1 MFLEFNE
8 HYHNMTTHRI
18 NVLYTLP
25 VTGVE
30 ISDSSITSVTIDGEV
45 YRWCKITQTM
55 DIVGDPAQFVKAQ
68 GPGTVYLFPRDGED
82 EPTTDYRNYT
92 RMDLGAGVSDNYFRI
107 NSLNA
112 SGLRDFRVHNT
123 QVCSSVSFGIAN
135 DNLLFSLLRV
145 NGIDGIALTNYNT
158 NGRSSSC
165 AWFSLNC
172 FTAGT
177 VNPYDNNQPQT
188 STGDS
193 DGTGGIGNGLKP
205 PDDTPASD
213 THTWTTT
220 PLGHGI
226 NAWAVGEVAV
236 GSLMD
241 FLWGRGSSN
250 AFDAGGLWQK
260 WLNYKFNPIGAI
272 ISLHKLPDELSLA
285 GAVSNISL
293 AGFTFDGSASVAGT
307 TISGNLIGSG
317 LSTAYVYAESATLD
331 LPYGSYKD
339 FARTSV
345 ELYVPYCGT
354 MQIDPSVCIG
364 GKISLTY
371 QCDNITGAL
380 AVQVG
385 AMNHWGQYQTI
396 GVMTGNCAYKV
407 PLTGNDNGVGAGIQA
422 LSNIV
427 IGSTPAMLAGAVSA
441 GAQFAGIQ
449 HHTQIS
455 GDIRGNVGIL
465 AHQTAFVQITY
476 GRYLDTVG
484 NYNDNLGRP
493 SYCSAPVKDFTGYS
507 QLIVHA
513 DAVDIATD
521 AERQEIEQICREGI
535 YV

>member
-1 MFLEFNE
+1 MFIKFKE
-8 HYHNMTTHRI
+8 HYHDTVHQI
-18 NVLYTLP
+18 NVTYSLPITDITGLTL
-25 VTGVE
+25 
-30 ISDSSITSVTIDGEV
+30 SSAT
-45 YRWCKITQTM
+45 
-55 DIVGDPAQFVKAQ
+55 VGDETYYWGLIRPGVYADNWQFQKAQ
-68 GPGTVYLFPRDGED
+68 GPGTLFFPQDLD
-82 EPTTDYRNYT
+82 TAYT
-92 RMDLGAGVSDNYFRI
+92 RMDLGDPTAGCYFCI
-107 NSLNA
+107 LSSNA
-112 SGLRDFRVHNT
+112 SAVRDFRVNGT
-123 QVCSSVSFGIAN
+123 QLASYSASGLGGDCLGFY
-135 DNLLFSLLRV
+135 LLKA
-145 NGIDGIALTNYNT
+145 NGIEGIIIA
-158 NGRSSSC
+158 SSST
-165 AWFSLNC
+165 AEDNRIYSGFWMSLN
-172 FTAGT
+172 FWKEGR
-177 VNPYDNNQPQT
+177 VRQYDNNQPQT
-188 STGDS
+188 TAGDS
-193 DGTGGIGNGLKP
+193 DGSGGIGNGLP
-205 PDDTPASD
+205 EPADTPASD
-213 THTWTTT
+213 THTWVTT

-236 GSLMD
+236 GQLMD

-272 ISLHKLPDELSLA
+272 ISLHKLPDELTLSGTLT
-285 GAVSNISL
+285 NISL
-293 AGFTFDGSASVAGT
+293 AGFTFDGSASVAST
-307 TISGNLIGSG
+307 TIQGNSIGSG
-317 LSTAYVYAESATLD
+317 LSTAFQYYESDTLK
-331 LPYGSYKD
+331 LPYSSYKD

-364 GKISLTY
+364 GTISLTY

-385 AMNHWGQYQTI
+385 ATNHWGQYQTI

-441 GAQFAGIQ
+441 GAQFAGLQ

-493 SYCSAPVKDFTGYS
+493 SYCSAAVKEFTGFS

>member
-1 MFLEFNE
+1 MFIEFNE
-8 HYHNMTTHRI
+8 HYHSKKLHRI
-18 NVLYTLP
+18 NVVYSLPYTAFNKSESGIHSTT
-25 VTGVE
+25 VG
-30 ISDSSITSVTIDGEV
+30 DEV
-45 YRWCKITQTM
+45 YKWCTINYTMTIT
-55 DIVGDPAQFVKAQ
+55 GDPAQFHKAQ
-68 GPGTVYLFPRDGED
+68 GPGVNLFTPDTVD
-82 EPTTDYRNYT
+82 PTSAYQTYT
-92 RMDLGAGVSDNYFRI
+92 RMDLGKNVGTNYFRVFSE
-107 NSLNA
+107 NGA
-112 SGLRDFRVHNT
+112 GVRDFRIGNVQICDYVT
-123 QVCSSVSFGIAN
+123 YGSAN

-145 NGIDGIALTNYNT
+145 NGEDGIALTNYDSDGVT
-158 NGRSSSC
+158 YSL
-165 AWFSLNC
+165 AWFSINC
-172 FTAGT
+172 FRAGT
-177 VNPYDNNQPQT
+177 VKPYDNDQAQT
-188 STGDS
+188 QTGD
-193 DGTGGIGNGLKP
+193 DGTGGIGYGLKP
-205 PDDTPASD
+205 PDSTPPSD
-213 THTWTTT
+213 THLWTTT

-236 GSLMD
+236 GNLMD

-285 GAVSNISL
+285 GSVSNISL
-293 AGFTFDGSASVAGT
+293 AGFTFDGSASVAGV
-307 TISGNLIGSG
+307 TIGGNTIGSG
-317 LSTAYVYAESATLD
+317 LSTAYLSAESATLD

-364 GKISLTY
+364 GKITLTY
-371 QCDNITGAL
+371 QCDNITGSL

-385 AMNHWGQYQTI
+385 AVNHWGQYQTI

-427 IGSTPAMLAGAVSA
+427 IGSTPAMLAGAISA

-455 GDIRGNVGIL
+455 GDVRGNVGIL

-493 SYCSAPVKDFTGYS
+493 SYCSAAVKAFSGYS

-535 YV
+535 YI

>member
-1 MFLEFNE
+1 MYIQFNE
-8 HYHNMTTHRI
+8 HNHNKTLHRI
-18 NVLYTLP
+18 NVLYSMP
-25 VTGVE
+25 YTGFN
-30 ISDSSITSVTIDGEV
+30 SGSVTTVTVDGV
-45 YRWCKITQTM
+45 DYKWCKITYTM
-55 DIVGDPAQFVKAQ
+55 RITGDPAQFHRAQ
-68 GPGTVYLFPRDGED
+68 GPATNLFPPDTD
-82 EPTTDYRNYT
+82 ESVTDYRSYT
-92 RMDLGAGVSDNYFRI
+92 RMDMGKGNSTTYFRI
-107 NSLNA
+107 SSLNGTA
-112 SGLRDFRVHNT
+112 IRDFRIKNT
-123 QVCSSVSFGIAN
+123 QICQYVTYSGAF
-135 DNLLFSLLRV
+135 DNLLFSLMRV
-145 NGIDGIALTNYNT
+145 NGEDGIAITTYDPT
-158 NGRSSSC
+158 NGECYSF
-165 AWFSLNC
+165 AWFSINC
-172 FTAGT
+172 FEAAQ
-177 VNPYDNNQPQT
+177 VKQYDNDQPQT
-188 STGDS
+188 QTGD
-193 DGTGGIGNGLKP
+193 DGTGGIGNGLP
-205 PDDTPASD
+205 TPANTPPSD
-213 THTWTTT
+213 THTWVTT

-250 AFDAGGLWQK
+250 AFDVGGLWNK

-272 ISLHKLPDELSLA
+272 ISLHKLPNELSLA

-293 AGFTFDGSASVAGT
+293 AGFTFDGSASVAGV
-307 TISGNLIGSG
+307 TIGGNIIGSG

-385 AMNHWGQYQTI
+385 ATNHWGQYQTI

-493 SYCSAPVKDFTGYS
+493 SYCSAAVKEFTGFS

>member
-1 MFLEFNE
+1 MYLTINE
-8 HYHNMTTHRI
+8 RNHNNKNLKF
-18 NVLYTLP
+18 NVLYSMPYTSFTTSESNIHT
-25 VTGVE
+25 VTVSGIAYKWTQ
-30 ISDSSITSVTIDGEV
+30 ISYTMTIT
-45 YRWCKITQTM
+45 
-55 DIVGDPAQFVKAQ
+55 GDPAQFHKAQ
-68 GPGTVYLFPRDGED
+68 GAGVNLFPPDTNES
-82 EPTTDYRNYT
+82 TQYQVYT
-92 RMDLGAGVSDNYFRI
+92 RMNMGRGGNTTYFRI
-107 NSLNA
+107 QSSNGS
-112 SGLRDFRVHNT
+112 SIRDFRIKGT
-123 QVCSSVSFGIAN
+123 QICEYVTVGGAN
-135 DNLLFSLLRV
+135 DNCLFSLMRV
-145 NGIDGIALTNYNT
+145 NGVDGIAITNYN
-158 NGRSSSC
+158 SSTGACYSF

-172 FTAGT
+172 FDDAVTQ
-177 VNPYDNNQPQT
+177 PYDNGQAQT
-188 STGDS
+188 QTGD
-193 DGTGGIGNGLKP
+193 DGSGGQGYGLKP
-205 PDDTPASD
+205 PDDTPPSD
-213 THTWTTT
+213 THTWVTT

-250 AFDAGGLWQK
+250 AFDVGGLWNK

-272 ISLHKLPDELSLA
+272 ISLHKIPNELSLA

-293 AGFTFDGSASVAGT
+293 AGFTFDGSESVAGV
-307 TISGNLIGSG
+307 TIGGNIIGSG
-317 LSTAYVYAESATLD
+317 LSTAFQYYESDTLS
-331 LPYGSYKD
+331 LPYSSYKD

-364 GKISLTY
+364 GKIHLTY

-385 AMNHWGQYQTI
+385 ATNHWGQYQTI

-493 SYCSAPVKDFTGYS
+493 SYCSAAVKAFTGFS

-535 YV
+535 YI